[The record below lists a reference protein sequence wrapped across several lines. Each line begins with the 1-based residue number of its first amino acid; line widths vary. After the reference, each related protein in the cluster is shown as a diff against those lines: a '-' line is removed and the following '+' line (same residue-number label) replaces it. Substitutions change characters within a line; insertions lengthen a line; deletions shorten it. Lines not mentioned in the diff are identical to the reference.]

1 MPSLD
6 AALHL
11 LQAHGLVLVF
21 LLAMVEGPI
30 VTVLAAYLARLG
42 NMDIVAVFVVV
53 VLADLVGDAVL
64 YVVGRYGHGWLPQ
77 RWRARLGLDKKR
89 QDMLDDHFRQSGGRT
104 LLIGKLTHSAGMLVL
119 LAAGASRMRFG
130 PFLLYNLLGT
140 LPKSLFFLLIG
151 YTLGYAYT
159 AIDSYIFRASLTIL
173 VLILLAGLYWLLRR
187 RGQRA

>member
-53 VLADLVGDAVL
+53 VLADLVGDAGL
-64 YVVGRYGHGWLPQ
+64 YLIGRYGHGGLPP
-77 RWRARLGLDKKR
+77 RWRKRLGLDEKR
-89 QDMLDDHFRQSGGRT
+89 QDMLDNHFRQSGGRT
-104 LLIGKLTHSAGMLVL
+104 LILGKLTHSAGMLVL

-130 PFLLYNLLGT
+130 PFLFYNLVGT

-159 AIDSYIFRASLTIL
+159 AIDSYIFRASLTVL